1 MDNASISV
9 NPKIADL
16 YNKIS
21 AQDQL
26 KVQALISL
34 WIGELEQ
41 GGKDTLDEIMDAIS
55 DRAAERGL
63 TPEILE
69 ELLADES

>member
-1 MDNASISV
+1 MDKASISV

-34 WIGELEQ
+34 WIHEMENS
-41 GGKDTLDEIMDAIS
+41 GKDTLDAIS

>member
-1 MDNASISV
+1 MENS
-9 NPKIADL
+9 
-16 YNKIS
+16 
-21 AQDQL
+21 
-26 KVQALISL
+26 
-34 WIGELEQ
+34 
-41 GGKDTLDEIMDAIS
+41 GKDTLDAIS